1 MKCIFRTTIVLL
13 STSMIMLVC
22 GCDLLPENNM
32 IEEITPIIFWS
43 VQGGGEEDGKITIS
57 TLVPPLIKEKKRV
70 LSLKVSLL
78 NEGNKGFNLT
88 YYNELKAGQI
98 RLLFV
103 DEAYA
108 KRGLTRLINT
118 VLTDPNISQ
127 RLYLVITKGNFN
139 EFLAKH
145 LGETDNI
152 DYYLYRMFKHY
163 EKKKQGEITVVNLH
177 QFMKMLY
184 SQVSDP
190 QLPVFRAE
198 GEQFLYEGTAFFDR
212 DSMVTEI
219 RGKDD
224 QIIQLLYRDRFV
236 RYLVLPDLAVTLGHI
251 RARTRKK
258 LTPDLSSLSIEID
271 VKGRIDELN
280 SLARIEDN
288 FQYAALT
295 RKIERYLEENVI
307 RLLSQ
312 MQKLQIDPLQI
323 GELTAKPFSK
333 PITRAT
339 WDRHWSTMKINVKV
353 RLHLEPLTKVK

>member
-1 MKCIFRTTIVLL
+1 
-13 STSMIMLVC
+13 
-22 GCDLLPENNM
+22 M

-43 VQGGGEEDGKITIS
+43 VQGGGEDGKIKIS

-70 LSLKVSLL
+70 LTLKVSLL
-78 NEGNKGFNLT
+78 NEGNKGFNLI

-108 KRGLTRLINT
+108 KRGLTSLINT

-139 EFLAKH
+139 LFLSKH
-145 LGETDNI
+145 LDEKESI

-190 QLPVFRAE
+190 QLPIFRLE
-198 GEQFLYEGTAFFDR
+198 DEQFLYEGTAFFDR
-212 DSMVTEI
+212 DRMVAGI

-224 QIIQLLYRDRFV
+224 QINQLLYRDRYV
-236 RYLVLPDLAVTLGHI
+236 RYLVFPDLSVTLGHI
-251 RARTRKK
+251 RAHTRKK
-258 LTPDLSSLSIEID
+258 LAPDLSSLSIEID

-280 SLARIEDN
+280 SLARIEDK

-295 RKIERYLEENVI
+295 QKIERYLEENVI
-307 RLLSQ
+307 HLLSQ
-312 MQKLQIDPLQI
+312 MQHLQIDPLQI
-323 GELTAKPFSK
+323 GRLTAKPFSK
-333 PITRAT
+333 PITRDT

-353 RLHLEPLTKVK
+353 RLHLEPLTKVKY